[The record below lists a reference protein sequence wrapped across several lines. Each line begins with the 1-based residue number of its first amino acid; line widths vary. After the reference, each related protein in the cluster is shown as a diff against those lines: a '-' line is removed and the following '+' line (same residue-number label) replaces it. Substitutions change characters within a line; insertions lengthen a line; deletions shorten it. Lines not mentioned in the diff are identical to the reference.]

1 MEMIQGQYEPVLVI
15 FSLIIGAI
23 ASYTALDLAGR
34 VNPNSSVR
42 SRLIWSVGGAV
53 AMGTGIW
60 SMHFI
65 AMLALQLPVPTAYNI
80 PLTLLS
86 WVDAIVASALAML
99 LYHRQQLKVPL
110 LVGGGMVMGLAIAS
124 MHYLGMAAVQVPARL
139 VYNPW
144 GVALSVAIAILASTT
159 ALGLAFQVRNSLS
172 LHREWVKLGSAGI
185 MGVAI
190 AGMHYTGMWATC
202 FAALSHPEAMRIEG
216 ADQSWLAMQIGV
228 GTLIL
233 LIGTLITSLVD
244 RRYQSR
250 LLREQALQESEIR
263 FRTLVENM
271 PVGVLLLDAQGN
283 ILLSNP
289 LASELLDVPESGLQG
304 KNAFEFNWQ
313 ILSLD
318 GTISIQEQHPL
329 QMAIAQGQPVQNQVT
344 GICRWGRKD
353 TVWLLLNMDPQLDSS
368 GQVERVV
375 CTFSNI
381 SARKQSED
389 DIRLLLQTSQAIR
402 QTPDLESALVS
413 VLRSICITIN
423 WDVAE
428 AWLPDENQQ
437 ILSYRP
443 GWYYP
448 EPDVEE
454 FHLQRQPLT
463 YRFGEG
469 LPGRVWESRQPEWI
483 ENLTD
488 KTEPLVDS
496 LTAVKQGLKASFAVP
511 IFRGHAILAVL
522 TFFKRT
528 ETPRDDRAIALVG
541 AVATQLGSSIG
552 QKVAEAALSESER
565 RLQLALE
572 GSDLGIWDWQIPT
585 GKTYFD
591 PQWKRML
598 GYEVEEIGNHYQM
611 WEDLLHPEDHKPT
624 LRALED
630 HLGGILPVYER
641 ELRMRSKSGEWKWIL
656 SRGKVVERDPS
667 GIPLRMSG
675 THKDITPRKAA
686 EAALDE
692 SQRRYQTLAEASPVC
707 IFHTDAQG
715 NCLYVN
721 QRWTELTGLSLE
733 QAIGKSW
740 IANLHPDDLKRVQSE
755 WFLAAETRVPFKSE
769 YRFVRPDGIVVWAI
783 GQAIAEIGEDG
794 TLKGYLGTITDI
806 SERKRAEIA
815 LQQQLKRERLVS
827 SIQERI
833 RSSLDLEEVLDT
845 AVKEVRRFL
854 ATDRIL
860 IYRFNPDWG
869 GVIAVESV
877 GSAWMSVKGI
887 EIEDRCFIETHIPLY
902 AQGRIRSIDNIHTAG
917 LSKCHVQLLNQFAVQ
932 ANLVVPLRQGEQL
945 WGLLIAHHCSG
956 ERQWHESEIESLR
969 QLSVQLSIAIQQC
982 TLFEQAKTELLER
995 KRAEDA
1001 LRESEERFKL
1011 AVSGT
1016 NDGIWDWD
1024 LKNDQIYYSPVWMQ
1038 ILGYE
1043 EGELPYR
1050 VSTWFNKVHPEDLSV
1065 AMQTLQ
1071 DHVQGQNPH
1080 PLYYY
1085 HTHRM
1090 ERKDK
1095 SWIWV
1100 EVKGKCIR
1108 NEEGEAYRLTG
1119 TLTDI
1124 TERKKAEEALQE
1136 SVQRERALSQV
1147 IQRMRETL
1155 DLETIFSATTRELRQ
1170 VLKCDRVLVH
1180 HFHDDWRG
1188 EVVAESTGPE
1198 WISLMEN
1205 IQNFPETAV
1214 KLNGGDVEFPG
1225 EQEVG
1230 LEDCYMQSA
1239 RTEEWNLG
1247 LTYLAVEDVYKAGFD
1262 EAYLKILEQFQAKAY
1277 IIVPIFSGNK
1287 LWGLLAS
1294 YQNSGPRHWKEAEI
1308 KVVVQIGNQ
1317 LGVALQQAELL
1328 EKTQRQSHA
1337 LQKAALAADAA
1348 NRAKSEFLAN
1358 MSHELRT
1365 PLNAI
1370 LGFTQ
1375 VMARDSSLK
1384 PENHEHLKIIN
1395 RAGGHLLALINDVLE
1410 MSKIEAGRM
1419 SFNPVNFDLLNLL
1432 KSLNEMFQLKAESK
1446 QLQIIFEGW
1455 DTLPQFV
1462 KTDESK
1468 LRQVLINIVGNAIK
1482 FTETGRVILRIEVK
1496 DGPTVLN
1503 SGEGDFSDAS
1513 NRGQFLYFEIEDTG
1527 PGIAPEEMGKLFEP
1541 FGQTE
1546 TGRKSQQGTGL
1557 GLPISR
1563 KFVQLMGGDIQVTST
1578 VGQGT
1583 VFAFAVAIAPSSEA
1597 EVQTRQTKRRAV
1609 AIAPQAQANESRIL
1623 VVDDAFESRLL
1634 LKTILKSLG
1643 FQVQEAENGQGAI
1656 AVYQTWKPHL
1666 ILMDMQM
1673 PVMDGYEATRYI
1685 KSTAQGQ
1692 KTTIVALTASAF
1704 EEERKMIL
1712 DAGCDDFIRKP
1723 FQEEFLLETIG
1734 KYLNIDYI
1742 FEDLSSDLN
1751 RPQSDSCNPPY
1762 SLTPEALQVMPKSWI
1777 HQLSDAA
1784 MQCSDDLIL
1793 RLLEEIPPDLAPLSQ
1808 ALAALAHNYQFDLI
1822 EELTQQEGQ

>member
-1 MEMIQGQYEPVLVI
+1 MDIIRGQYEPVLVTL
-15 FSLIIGAI
+15 SLIIGAV

-34 VNPNSSVR
+34 VNPNSSMR

-99 LYHRQQLKVPL
+99 LYNRQQLRVGL
-110 LVGGGMVMGLAIAS
+110 LVGGGVVMGLAIAS
-124 MHYLGMAAVQVPARL
+124 MHYLGMAAVQVPATL
-139 VYNPW
+139 HYNPW
-144 GVALSVAIAILASTT
+144 GVTLSVAVAIFASTT
-159 ALGLAFQVRNSLS
+159 ALGLAFEVRDSLS
-172 LHREWVKLGSAGI
+172 PHREWVKLGSAGI

-202 FAALSHPEAMRIEG
+202 FAAISHPEAILIQG

-271 PVGVLLLDAQGN
+271 PVGVLLLDAKGN

-289 LASELLDVPESGLQG
+289 LASELLDVPNSGLQG

-318 GTISIQEQHPL
+318 GKISLQEQNPL
-329 QMAIAQGQPVQNQVT
+329 HQAVAQGQPVQNQVT
-344 GICRWGRKD
+344 GICRWGKKD
-353 TVWLLLNMDPQLDSS
+353 TVWLLLNMDPQLDAS

-381 SARKQSED
+381 SDRKQSED
-389 DIRLLLQTSQAIR
+389 EIRLLLDTNQAIR
-402 QTPDLESALVS
+402 HAPDLETAIAS
-413 VLRSICITIN
+413 VLRSICMTIN

-428 AWLPDENQQ
+428 AWLPDETQQ
-437 ILSYRP
+437 ILTYRP

-448 EPDVEE
+448 EPDVEG
-454 FHLQRQPLT
+454 FRLQRETVTYPL
-463 YRFGEG
+463 GEG
-469 LPGRVWESRQPEWI
+469 LPGRVWESRQPDWI
-483 ENLTD
+483 ENLTEE
-488 KTEPLVDS
+488 TEPLADAVM
-496 LTAVKQGLKASFAVP
+496 AVKQGLKASFAVP
-511 IFRGHAILAVL
+511 IIRGNGILAVL
-522 TFFKRT
+522 TFFKRI
-528 ETPRDDRAIALVG
+528 ESPRDDRAIALVG

-598 GYEVEEIGNHYQM
+598 GYEVEEIDNYYQI
-611 WEDLLHPEDHKPT
+611 WEELLHPSDRKPT
-624 LRALED
+624 LRALQD
-630 HLGGILPVYER
+630 HLQGILPVYER
-641 ELRMRSKSGEWKWIL
+641 ELRMRSQSGEWKWIL

-675 THKDITPRKAA
+675 THKDITPRKTA
-686 EAALDE
+686 EAALEE

-783 GQAIAEIGEDG
+783 GQAIAEIGDDR
-794 TLKGYLGTITDI
+794 KVQGYLGTITDI

-833 RSSLDLEEVLDT
+833 RSSLDLEEVLET
-845 AVKEVRRFL
+845 AVNEVRRFL

-877 GSAWMSVKGI
+877 GSDWMSVKGI

-902 AQGRIRSIDNIHTAG
+902 AEGRIRSIDNINTAG
-917 LSKCHVQLLNQFAVQ
+917 LSDCHVELLSRFAVQ

-1050 VSTWFNKVHPEDLSV
+1050 VSTWFNKVHPDDLSV

-1071 DHVQGQNPH
+1071 DHVQGQN

-1198 WISLMEN
+1198 WISLMDN
-1205 IQNFPETAV
+1205 IQDLPETEV
-1214 KLNGGDVEFPG
+1214 KLNGDDSNLLGDN
-1225 EQEVG
+1225 EVV

-1247 LTYLAVEDVYKAGFD
+1247 LTYLAVEDVYNAGFD
-1262 EAYLKILEQFQAKAY
+1262 ESYLTILEQFQAKAY

-1328 EKTQRQSHA
+1328 DKTQRQSHA

-1375 VMARDSSLK
+1375 VLARDSSLK

-1446 QLQIIFEGW
+1446 QLQIIFEGCE
-1455 DTLPQFV
+1455 TLPQFV

-1496 DGPTVLN
+1496 DALTGVNPDP
-1503 SGEGDFSDAS
+1503 GDFSDS
-1513 NRGQFLYFEIEDTG
+1513 GNQGKFLYLEIEDTG

-1583 VFAFAVAIAPSSEA
+1583 VFAFAVAIAPSSEG

-1609 AIAPQAQANESRIL
+1609 AIAPQAQGKESRIL

-1634 LKTILKSLG
+1634 LKTILQSIG

-1656 AVYQTWKPHL
+1656 AVYESWKPHL

-1673 PVMDGYEATRYI
+1673 PVMDGYEATRHI
-1685 KSTAQGQ
+1685 KNTVQGQ

-1723 FQEEFLLETIG
+1723 FQEDFLLETIG

-1742 FEDLSSDLN
+1742 FEDLSPDQKGS
-1751 RPQSDSCNPPY
+1751 PPDSSKPLY
-1762 SLTPEALQVMPKSWI
+1762 SLSPEALKIMPQSWI
-1777 HQLSDAA
+1777 HQLYDAA

-1793 RLLEEIPPDLAPLSQ
+1793 HLLEEIPPDLAPLSQ
-1808 ALAALAHNYQFDLI
+1808 ALAELAHNYQFDLI

>member
-1 MEMIQGQYEPVLVI
+1 MDMIQGQYEPILVTLS
-15 FSLIIGAI
+15 FIIGAV

-42 SRLIWSVGGAV
+42 SRVIWSVAGAV

-65 AMLALQLPVPTAYNI
+65 AILALQLPVPTAYNI

-99 LYHRQQLKVPL
+99 LYNRQRLRVPL
-110 LVGGGMVMGLAIAS
+110 QVGGGIVMGLAIAS
-124 MHYLGMAAVQVPARL
+124 MHYLGMTAIQVPAR
-139 VYNPW
+139 VHYNLW
-144 GVALSVAIAILASTT
+144 GVTLSVAVAIFASTA
-159 ALGLAFQVRNSLS
+159 ALGLAFQVRDSLS
-172 LHREWVKLGSAGI
+172 PHRSWVKLGSAGI

-202 FAALSHPEAMRIEG
+202 FAAISNPEAILIEG
-216 ADQSWLAMQIGV
+216 ADQSWLAMQIGL

-233 LIGTLITSLVD
+233 LIVTLITSLVD
-244 RRYQSR
+244 RRYQSH
-250 LLREQALQESEIR
+250 LLREQALQESETR

-271 PVGVLLLDAQGN
+271 PVGVLLLDAKGT

-289 LASELLDVPESGLQG
+289 LASELLDVSQAELQG

-313 ILSLD
+313 VLSLD

-329 QMAIAQGQPVQNQVT
+329 QMAIAQGQIVQNQVT
-344 GICRWGRKD
+344 GICRWGKRD
-353 TVWLLLNMDPQLDSS
+353 TVWLLLNIDPQLDSS
-368 GQVERVV
+368 GKVERVV
-375 CTFSNI
+375 CTLSNI
-381 SARKQSED
+381 SDRQQSED
-389 DIRLLLQTSQAIR
+389 DIRLLLDTNQSIR
-402 QTPDLESALVS
+402 QATDLETALAS

-428 AWLPDENQQ
+428 AWLPDANHQ
-437 ILSYRP
+437 ILTYRP

-448 EPDVEE
+448 EPGVEE
-454 FHLQRQPLT
+454 FCLQREPLT

-469 LPGRVWESRQPEWI
+469 LPGRVWESQQPEWI
-483 ENLTD
+483 ENLTEE
-488 KTEPLVDS
+488 TEQTADA
-496 LTAVKQGLKASFAVP
+496 LTAIKQGLKAYFAVP
-511 IFRGHAILAVL
+511 IIRGNGILAVL

-528 ETPRDDRAIALVG
+528 ESPRDERAIALVG
-541 AVATQLGSSIG
+541 AVATQLGSYIG
-552 QKVAEAALSESER
+552 QKVAEVALSESER

-585 GKTYFD
+585 GTTYFD

-598 GYEVEEIGNHYQM
+598 GYEVQDIGNHHQI
-611 WEDLLHPEDHKPT
+611 WEELLHPEDRKPT
-624 LRALED
+624 LRALQD
-630 HLGGILPVYER
+630 HLAGILLVYER

-675 THKDITPRKAA
+675 IHKDITPRKAA

-707 IFHTDAQG
+707 ICHTDAQG

-721 QRWTELTGLSLE
+721 QRWSELTGLSLE

-740 IANLHPDDLKRVQSE
+740 IANLHQDDFKRVQSE

-769 YRFVRPDGIVVWAI
+769 YRLVRPDGTVVWAI
-783 GQAIAEIGEDG
+783 GQAIAEIGNDG
-794 TLKGYLGTITDI
+794 LVKGYLGTITDI

-845 AVKEVRRFL
+845 AVNEVRGFL

-860 IYRFNPDWG
+860 IYRFNPDWS

-877 GSAWMSVKGI
+877 GSDWMSVKGI

-902 AQGRIRSIDNIHTAG
+902 AEGRIRTIDNIHKAG
-917 LSKCHVQLLNQFAVQ
+917 LSECHVELLSQFAVQ

-995 KRAEDA
+995 KRAEEA
-1001 LRESEERFKL
+1001 LRKSEERFKL

-1038 ILGYE
+1038 ILGYK

-1050 VSTWFNKVHPEDLSV
+1050 VSTWFNKVHPDDLSV

-1071 DHVQGQNPH
+1071 DHVQRQN

-1108 NEEGEAYRLTG
+1108 NEAGEAYRLTG

-1180 HFHDDWRG
+1180 HFHNDWRG

-1198 WISLMEN
+1198 WISLMDN
-1205 IQNFPETAV
+1205 IQNLPETAD
-1214 KLNGGDVEFPG
+1214 KLNGNDSNFLGYK
-1225 EQEVG
+1225 EVA
-1230 LEDCYMQSA
+1230 LADCYMQSA
-1239 RTEEWNLG
+1239 RTEAWNLG

-1262 EAYLKILEQFQAKAY
+1262 ESYLNILEQFQAKAY

-1328 EKTQRQSHA
+1328 EKTQRQSYA
-1337 LQKAALAADAA
+1337 LQKAALAADSA

-1375 VMARDSSLK
+1375 VMARDSSLN
-1384 PENHEHLKIIN
+1384 PENYEHLKIIN

-1410 MSKIEAGRM
+1410 MSKIEAGRT
-1419 SFNPVNFDLLNLL
+1419 SFNLVNFDLINLL
-1432 KSLNEMFQLKAESK
+1432 KSLNDMFQIRAESK
-1446 QLQIIFEGW
+1446 QLQIIFEGC

-1468 LRQVLINIVGNAIK
+1468 LRQVLINIVGNALK
-1482 FTETGRVILRIEVK
+1482 FTAQGHIILRIEVK
-1496 DGPTVLN
+1496 DARIGANP
-1503 SGEGDFSDAS
+1503 GEGDFADPNSPD
-1513 NRGQFLYFEIEDTG
+1513 QFLYFEIEDTG
-1527 PGIAPEEMGKLFEP
+1527 PGIASEEMGKLFEP

-1557 GLPISR
+1557 GLPISQ

-1597 EVQTRQTKRRAV
+1597 EVQTRQINRRAV
-1609 AIAPQAQANESRIL
+1609 AIAPQAQGNEFRIL

-1643 FQVQEAENGQGAI
+1643 FQVQEAENGQEAI
-1656 AVYQTWKPHL
+1656 AVYQSWKPHL

-1673 PVMDGYEATRYI
+1673 PVMDGYEATRHI
-1685 KSTAQGQ
+1685 KSTVQGQ

-1712 DAGCDDFIRKP
+1712 NAGCDDFIRKP
-1723 FQEEFLLETIG
+1723 FQEGFLLETIG

-1742 FEDLSSDLN
+1742 FEDISPDQD
-1751 RPQSDSCNPPY
+1751 RPQPDNSKPQY
-1762 SLTPEALQVMPKSWI
+1762 SLSPEALKVMPESWI
-1777 HQLSDAA
+1777 QQLSNAA

-1793 RLLEEIPPDLAPLSQ
+1793 HLLEEIPPDLAPLSQ
-1808 ALAALAHNYQFDLI
+1808 ALAELAHNYQFDII
-1822 EELTQQEGQ
+1822 EELIQQEGQ

>member
-1 MEMIQGQYEPVLVI
+1 MDTIRGQYEPVLVALS
-15 FSLIIGAI
+15 FIIGAV

-34 VNPNSSVR
+34 VNPKSSGR

-65 AMLALQLPVPTAYNI
+65 AMLAFQLPVPTAYNI

-99 LYHRQQLKVPL
+99 LYNRQQLKVRL
-110 LVGGGMVMGLAIAS
+110 LVGGGVVMGLAIAS
-124 MHYLGMAAVQVPARL
+124 MHYLGMAAVQVPATL
-139 VYNPW
+139 HYNPW
-144 GVALSVAIAILASTT
+144 GVTLSVAVAIFASTA
-159 ALGLAFQVRNSLS
+159 ALRLAFQVRDSLS
-172 LHREWVKLGSAGI
+172 PHREWLKVGSAGI

-202 FAALSHPEAMRIEG
+202 FAAISHPEAMRIEG
-216 ADQSWLAMQIGV
+216 ADQSWLAMQIGL

-233 LIGTLITSLVD
+233 LVGTLITSLVD
-244 RRYQSR
+244 RRYQSQM
-250 LLREQALQESEIR
+250 LREQALQESETR

-271 PVGVLLLDAQGN
+271 PVGVLLLDAKGT

-289 LASELLDVPESGLQG
+289 LVRELLDLSETELQG
-304 KNAFEFNWQ
+304 KSAFELNWQ

-318 GTISIQEQHPL
+318 GTILIQEQHPL
-329 QMAIAQGQPVQNQVT
+329 NQAIALGQPVHNQVT
-344 GICRWGRKD
+344 GICRWGKKD
-353 TVWLLLNMDPQLDSS
+353 TVWLLLNMDPHIGSS
-368 GQVERVV
+368 GEVERVV

-381 SARKQSED
+381 SDRKQSED
-389 DIRLLLQTSQAIR
+389 EIRLLLDTNQAIR
-402 QTPDLESALVS
+402 HAPDLESALAS

-428 AWLPDENQQ
+428 AWLPDANHHS
-437 ILSYRP
+437 LTYRP

-454 FHLQRQPLT
+454 FRLLREPRI

-483 ENLTD
+483 ENLTEE
-488 KTEPLVDS
+488 TEPLADA
-496 LTAVKQGLKASFAVP
+496 LTALKQGLKACFAVP
-511 IFRGHAILAVL
+511 IIRGNGILAVL
-522 TFFKRT
+522 TFFKRR
-528 ETPRDDRAIALVG
+528 ESPRDERAIALVG

-572 GSDLGIWDWQIPT
+572 GSELGIWDWQIPT

-591 PQWKRML
+591 PQWKGML

-611 WEDLLHPEDHKPT
+611 WEELLHPEDRKPT
-624 LRALED
+624 LEALQD
-630 HLGGILPVYER
+630 HLKGILPVYER

-675 THKDITPRKAA
+675 THKDITPRKSA

-721 QRWTELTGLSLE
+721 QRWSELTGLSLE
-733 QAIGKSW
+733 GAIGKSW

-769 YRFVRPDGIVVWAI
+769 YRFVRPNGIVVWAI
-783 GQAIAEIGEDG
+783 GQAIAEIGDDG
-794 TLKGYLGTITDI
+794 KVQGYLGTITDI

-833 RSSLDLEEVLDT
+833 RSSLDLEEVLET
-845 AVKEVRRFL
+845 AVNEVRKFL

-860 IYRFNPDWG
+860 IYRFNPNWG

-877 GSAWMSVKGI
+877 GSDWMSVKGI

-902 AQGRIRSIDNIHTAG
+902 AQGRIRTIDNIHTAG
-917 LSKCHVQLLNQFAVQ
+917 LSECHVELLSQFAVQ

-1050 VSTWFNKVHPEDLSV
+1050 VSTWFNKVHPDDLSV

-1071 DHVQGQNPH
+1071 DHVQGQN

-1124 TERKKAEEALQE
+1124 TERKKAEAALQE
-1136 SVQRERALSQV
+1136 SVERERALSQV

-1198 WISLMEN
+1198 WISLMDN
-1205 IQNFPETAV
+1205 LQDLPETAV
-1214 KLNGGDVEFPG
+1214 KLTGSDSDLLGDN
-1225 EQEVG
+1225 EVV

-1247 LTYLAVEDVYKAGFD
+1247 LTYLAVEDVYNAGFD
-1262 EAYLKILEQFQAKAY
+1262 ESYLNILEQFQAKAY

-1328 EKTQRQSHA
+1328 EKTQRQSQA

-1375 VMARDSSLK
+1375 VLARDSSLK

-1419 SFNPVNFDLLNLL
+1419 SFNPVNFDLINLL

-1446 QLQIIFEGW
+1446 QLQIIFEGCNA
-1455 DTLPQFV
+1455 LPQFV

-1496 DGPTVLN
+1496 DASTVVN
-1503 SGEGDFSDAS
+1503 PGEADFSNSS
-1513 NRGQFLYFEIEDTG
+1513 NQGKFLYLEIEDTG

-1597 EVQTRQTKRRAV
+1597 EIQTRQNKRRPV
-1609 AIAPQAQANESRIL
+1609 AIAPQSKANESRIL

-1643 FQVQEAENGQGAI
+1643 FQVQEAENGQAAI
-1656 AVYQTWKPHL
+1656 AVYESWKPHL

-1673 PVMDGYEATRYI
+1673 PVMDGYEATRHI
-1685 KSTAQGQ
+1685 KNTVQGQ

-1723 FQEEFLLETIG
+1723 FQEELLLETIG
-1734 KYLNIDYI
+1734 QYLNIDYI
-1742 FEDLSSDLN
+1742 FEDLSPDDLN
-1751 RPQSDSCNPPY
+1751 RSQPDSSKPLY
-1762 SLTPEALQVMPKSWI
+1762 SLSPEALKVMPESWI
-1777 HQLSDAA
+1777 YQLSDAA

-1793 RLLEEIPPDLAPLSQ
+1793 RLLEEIPPDLSHLSQ
-1808 ALAALAHNYQFDLI
+1808 ALAELAHNYQFDLI
-1822 EELTQQEGQ
+1822 EQLTQQEGQ